1 LRGATSP
8 EQVIL
13 QKGRYVIVSH
23 ESEEVM
29 KEKETGVHQ
38 KLKKIRPIP
47 FGERPG
53 PEPYNASEVIAL
65 ADSRFLFCDN
75 NVSDALF
82 ELRLARDGSVACPLV
97 RCPIE
102 GLEPGAIDDIEGI
115 ELVRAAGRRFLFATS
130 SLSLKKRNGNHR
142 KKSKRGKVAPA
153 RESILRM
160 TIDQNERLQAE
171 IIPDFRPWLIKNSPE
186 LSKAARYLPDD
197 NGLNVEALSWD
208 PKEHALLF
216 GIRTPVV
223 DGKPLI
229 IRIRP
234 KKFAG
239 PWELGNLEILP
250 PLKLAINDE
259 LGEAGIRAMTL
270 DQLSGITMITVGNS
284 TSSSKAPFKL
294 YSWDGN
300 AQGRVRYFKD
310 VRFHKKMKPEGVV
323 RGKIG
328 GRGAVVFVDDS
339 GGYQFLWD
347 DDPRLVST
355 RTIKRI
361 KRESK

>member
-1 LRGATSP
+1 
-8 EQVIL
+8 
-13 QKGRYVIVSH
+13 
-23 ESEEVM
+23 M

-38 KLKKIRPIP
+38 KLKKLRPIY

-53 PEPYNASEVIAL
+53 PEPYNASEVIAI

-82 ELRLARDGSVACPLV
+82 ELRLARDGSMACPLV
-97 RCPIE
+97 RRPIE
-102 GLEPGAIDDIEGI
+102 GIDPGAIDDIEGI
-115 ELVRAAGRRFLFATS
+115 ELVKAAGRRFLFATS
-130 SLSLKKRNGNHR
+130 SLSLKKRKRRHR
-142 KKSKRGKVAPA
+142 KKGKCGKVAPA

-160 TIDQNERLQAE
+160 RIDKDEQLQAE

-186 LSKAARYLPDD
+186 LNEAARYLPDD
-197 NGLNVEALSWD
+197 GGLNVEALSWD
-208 PKEHALLF
+208 PKEQALLF
-216 GIRTPVV
+216 GIRTPLV

-239 PWELGNLEILP
+239 PWELDNLEVLP
-250 PLKLAINDE
+250 PLTLAINDRG
-259 LGEAGIRAMTL
+259 GEAGIRAMTL
-270 DQLSGITMITVGNS
+270 DQLSGISMITVGNS
-284 TSSSKAPFKL
+284 TSSSKATFKL

-300 AQGRVRYFKD
+300 AQGLVRYFKD
-310 VRFHKKMKPEGVV
+310 VRFHKRMRAEGVV

-328 GRGAVVFVDDS
+328 GRGAVIFVDDG

-347 DDPRLVST
+347 DDPRLASARLV
-355 RTIKRI
+355 
-361 KRESK
+361 